1 MNNCMKQNNDPIDY
15 AMLQENQDNKNA
27 ANKPSI
33 SVMENQILILLH
45 WINELHPIQAA
56 MSNLSSFILP
66 KV

>member
-1 MNNCMKQNNDPIDY
+1 MKKNNEPIDY
-15 AMLQENQDNKNA
+15 ATLQENQDNKNA

-45 WINELHPIQAA
+45 WINELHPILAA